1 LDGLKESLKMKEQ
14 RSAKSNKESGKKVL
28 QHIEIHPDRD
38 KSGAA
43 VTGAGVSVQ
52 VHRRA
57 PDGWDSSV
65 EEKHF
70 GADEGPEALQHIAKV
85 SGIKGDDVV
94 ETGGDI
100 PEKKDA

>member
-1 LDGLKESLKMKEQ
+1 MKEQ

-28 QHIEIHPDRD
+28 HHVEIHPDRD

-43 VTGAGVSVQ
+43 ITGAGVSVQ

-70 GADEGPEALQHIAKV
+70 GAGEGPEALQHIASCCGIKSAKV
-85 SGIKGDDVV
+85 EGLKGDDGE

-100 PEKKDA
+100 PNTKDV

>member
-1 LDGLKESLKMKEQ
+1 MKEQ
-14 RSAKSNKESGKKVL
+14 RSASSSKEHGKKVL

-43 VTGAGVSVQ
+43 ITGAGVSVQ

-70 GADEGPEALQHIAKV
+70 GADEGPEALTHIAKV
-85 SGIKGDDVV
+85 AGIKGDDGV

-100 PEKKDA
+100 ADKKDA

>member
-1 LDGLKESLKMKEQ
+1 MKEQ

-28 QHIEIHPDRD
+28 HHIEIHPDRD